1 MKLEYDTKQ
10 FMKDMNN
17 VIQYSMGFLE
27 GVKSGKRIMLDNVG
41 KLTIEAMKD
50 FIDVIARVDTAVLQ
64 HVYEWGQSGS
74 PDARL
79 YDLTYTVSN
88 LGLSVKSSFRQSSS
102 IQAGSNVPFYD
113 KARIME
119 NGIPVTIRPV
129 RAKVLAFKDGGEQVF
144 TKGPVVVTNPGGD
157 AAKGGFEKAF
167 DIFMNQYFSQAFL
180 NSSGILNY
188 LQNPVAYKKNLPSGK
203 KFGKSSGY
211 ATGYRWIANAG
222 VTI

>member
-17 VIQYSMGFLE
+17 VIQYSLGFLD
-27 GVKSGKRIMLDNVG
+27 GVQTGKRVMLDNVG
-41 KLTIEAMKD
+41 KLTIETMKD
-50 FIDVIARVDTAVLQ
+50 FIDAMARVDSAVLQ
-64 HVYEWGQSGS
+64 HVYEWNQSGS

-79 YDLTYTVSN
+79 YDLSYTVSN
-88 LGLSVKSSFRQSSS
+88 LGLSIKSSFKQSTS
-102 IQAGSNVPFYD
+102 IQSGSNVPFYD

-119 NGIPVTIRPV
+119 NGIPVVIRPV
-129 RAKVLAFKDGGEQVF
+129 RAKVLAFNDNGEQVF
-144 TKGPVVVTNPGGD
+144 TKGPVTVNNPGGS

-167 DIFMNQYFSQAFL
+167 DTFMNQYFSQAFL
-180 NSSGILNY
+180 SSSGILDY
-188 LQNPVAYKKNLPSGK
+188 LQNPVAYKKNLSSGK

-222 VTI
+222 VKI

>member
-1 MKLEYDTKQ
+1 MKLEYNTKQ

-17 VIQYSMGFLE
+17 VIQYSLGFVD
-27 GVKSGKRIMLDNVG
+27 GVQTGKRVMLDNIG
-41 KLTIEAMKD
+41 KLTIETMKD
-50 FIDVIARVDTAVLQ
+50 FIDAMARVDSTVLQ
-64 HVYEWGQSGS
+64 HVYEWNQSGS

-79 YDLTYTVSN
+79 YDLSYTVSN
-88 LGLSVKSSFRQSSS
+88 LGLSIKSSFKQSTS
-102 IQAGSNVPFYD
+102 IQSGSNVPFYD

-119 NGIPVTIRPV
+119 NGIPVVIKPI
-129 RAKVLAFKDGGEQVF
+129 RAKVLAFSDNGEQVF
-144 TKGPVVVTNPGGD
+144 TKGPVAVNNPGGP

-180 NSSGILNY
+180 GSSGILDY
-188 LQNPVAYKKNLPSGK
+188 LQNPIAYKKNLPSGK

-222 VTI
+222 VKI